1 MELRVNRVPKA
12 LLDHRD
18 TRALQELQELLG
30 LLGLLELLELLD
42 QLDDKGRL
50 GQLGGKETLAVK
62 VRGDHPDLLVYQVT
76 RVSLAPRDL
85 PEHPVAMVLLDR
97 HIKNSVD
104 AAAVMA
110 VEDVYTV
117 DQSAIRQAM
126 LLSTFFRLEVD
137 ADALRITKA
146 MLVVIN
152 T

>member
-76 RVSLAPRDL
+76 RVSLAPRGL

-104 AAAVMA
+104 AAVMA

-126 LLSTFFRLEVD
+126 LLSTFFRLEMD